1 MSELDN
7 ILEKVAN
14 VSGFSPEDIK
24 GRCRKHELVATR
36 VLFCQLCER
45 EGFKPE
51 FYSEVINRDRTQAY
65 HYRNFARSDY
75 FINLKRKYE
84 QRAKNNSN

>member
-1 MSELDN
+1 MSDLKD
-7 ILEKVAN
+7 ILEKVAD
-14 VSGFSPEDIK
+14 VSGFSLEDIK
-24 GRCRKHELVATR
+24 SHCRKHELVATR

-51 FYSEVINRDRTQAY
+51 FYSELINRDRTQAY

-75 FINLKRKYE
+75 YNKLKKKYE
-84 QRAKNNSN
+84 QTYKNNSH